1 MLRPRPTGRPLVL
14 LVDDAHH
21 LSLDDDA
28 LKDDALD
35 GFGHGRLVLLLRGD
49 RAADGRARAA
59 EAQVRRRRGG
69 DGAVGVELEVE
80 RALAAVFPVL
90 LVKPGRVVEPV
101 YY

>member
-1 MLRPRPTGRPLVL
+1 MLRPRLDLGRPAALVL

-49 RAADGRARAA
+49 R
-59 EAQVRRRRGG
+59 
-69 DGAVGVELEVE
+69 GAT
-80 RALAAVFPVL
+80 
-90 LVKPGRVVEPV
+90 
-101 YY
+101 